1 MKLKDIVSLSV
12 NNLSHRGLR
21 SWLTILGIVVGI
33 GAVVSIISMGTG
45 LQRNISSQLGG
56 LGADIVTVSP
66 GGGRASG
73 LVFGE
78 RNFGG
83 ETAQSQNITERD
95 AQVIKTIPDV
105 QFVDGIISGRV
116 SISYLTQS
124 STVSVQGVDP
134 LAWKEMTTVQLGS
147 GRYLNPGDSNVV
159 VIGYGIANSM
169 FKQPLTLN
177 TQINIEGQVFK
188 VVGILQQSG
197 GFGGSDNA
205 VYMPITAARTVI
217 TGMTPTQLSSIQ
229 VKVSDP
235 SLVSDVVNSI
245 TERLLISRHVTNST
259 KDFTVTSSQQI
270 QSAISSVMST
280 LNIFLTGIAAIS
292 LLVGGIGIANT
303 MFTSVMERTK
313 QIGTLKALG
322 ATNFEIMKLFMFE
335 SAMIGL
341 IGGLI
346 GIFLGFVGSGIISDL
361 GIRLAAGGGGRA
373 STSITLITPQ
383 LILFALGF
391 SVLIGAVSGIIPAR
405 NASKLQPVEAL
416 RYE

>member
-1 MKLKDIVSLSV
+1 MKLKDIVALSV

-33 GAVVSIISMGTG
+33 GAVVSIISIGSG
-45 LQRNISSQLGG
+45 LQQSVTSQLSG
-56 LGADIVTVSP
+56 LGANIITVSP

-73 LVFGE
+73 LGFGE
-78 RNFGG
+78 RNFGA
-83 ETAQSQNITERD
+83 ETAQSQNLTERD
-95 AQVIKTIPDV
+95 AQIIKIVPNV
-105 QFVDGIISGRV
+105 EFVDGIISGRA
-116 SISYLTQS
+116 SISYLTQTS
-124 STVSVQGVDP
+124 AISVQGVDP
-134 LAWKEMTTVQLGS
+134 LAWKEMTTVKLDS
-147 GRYLNPGDSNVV
+147 GRYLNPGDGNVV

-177 TQINIEGQVFK
+177 TQITIEGQAFK
-188 VVGILQQSG
+188 IVGILQQSG

-205 VYMPITAARTVI
+205 VYMPITAARNVI

-229 VKVSDP
+229 VEVTDP
-235 SLVSDVVNSI
+235 SLVNDAVNSI
-245 TERLLISRHVTNST
+245 TDRLMLSRHVTNST
-259 KDFTVTSSQQI
+259 KDFSVISSQQI
-270 QSAISSVMST
+270 QSAISSVLGT

-361 GIRLAAGGGGRA
+361 GLRLAAGGGGRA
-373 STSITLITPQ
+373 GTSITLITPQ

-391 SVLIGAVSGIIPAR
+391 SVFIGAVSGIIPAR